1 MKSFTSLYS
10 GLVFRIVSSEM
21 DQRELGLSLIWR
33 PFSFWLS
40 VVSSETL
47 GNPLLPRT
55 NTISS
60 ARLFVFISNSI

>member
-1 MKSFTSLYS
+1 
-10 GLVFRIVSSEM
+10 M

-47 GNPLLPRT
+47 GKLKV
-55 NTISS
+55 ISGV
-60 ARLFVFISNSI
+60 FVE